1 MLGKRFHDILSI
13 AFILLLFASGFLL
26 NQIFKD
32 PLESGTIDPFE
43 AERLPSFA
51 KVFLYSNIIGLV
63 LAGVYAI
70 FIIILAIQMYSR
82 KLVSIGDTIFIVLF
96 FPLDIVFYFLTLR
109 KHYKEIDN
117 APPATQAQP
126 EKPAAPA
133 VVQTTPP
140 QEPQNSTATTTV

>member
-82 KLVSIGDTIFIVLF
+82 KLVSIGDTIFIV
-96 FPLDIVFYFLTLR
+96 
-109 KHYKEIDN
+109 
-117 APPATQAQP
+117 
-126 EKPAAPA
+126 
-133 VVQTTPP
+133 
-140 QEPQNSTATTTV
+140 